1 MNLLKSLNNYSK
13 QIYNY
18 FFNLLK
24 LPFLNNPSYK
34 IIKHKDCLT
43 NKAKE
48 KYLSIIKKANI
59 EITKK

>member
-24 LPFLNNPSYK
+24 SPFLTNSSYK
-34 IIKHKDCLT
+34 TIKHKDCLT
-43 NKAKE
+43 NKVKE
-48 KYLSIIKKANI
+48 KYLSIIKTANL
-59 EITKK
+59 ECTKK